1 MEEQN
6 QNQESPL
13 FGLTIDPMIRSHLSE
28 TARWAKFLSIVGFIG
43 CGLIVLLGIFLS
55 INFESLERR
64 NSYYNDTRVFA
75 GLGAVMGFVYI
86 IGAVLYFFPC
96 LFLFRFSNKMKASL
110 ASENQDNLNVAFQ
123 NLKILYRFKG
133 ILTIIALSLYLLAF
147 IFGGLGMLIGR

>member
-6 QNQESPL
+6 QNEESPL

-28 TARWAKFLSIVGFIG
+28 TARWAKFLSIIGFIG

-55 INFESLERR
+55 VNFDSLQRR
-64 NSYYNDTRVFA
+64 NSYDNGTQVFA
-75 GLGAVMGFVYI
+75 GLGAVVGFVYI
-86 IGAVLYFFPC
+86 IGALLYFFPC

-110 ASENQDNLNVAFQ
+110 ASENQESLTVAFQ

-133 ILTIIALSLYLLAF
+133 ILTIIVLSLYLLVF
-147 IFGGLGMLIGR
+147 LFGGLGMLLGR

>member
-13 FGLTIDPMIRSHLSE
+13 FGLSIDPIIRSHLSE

-55 INFESLERR
+55 INFESLQRR
-64 NSYYNDTRVFA
+64 TSYYNDTRAFA
-75 GLGAVMGFVYI
+75 GLGAVIGFFYI

-133 ILTIIALSLYLLAF
+133 ILTIIALSLYLLVF
-147 IFGGLGMLIGR
+147 IFGGLGMLLGR